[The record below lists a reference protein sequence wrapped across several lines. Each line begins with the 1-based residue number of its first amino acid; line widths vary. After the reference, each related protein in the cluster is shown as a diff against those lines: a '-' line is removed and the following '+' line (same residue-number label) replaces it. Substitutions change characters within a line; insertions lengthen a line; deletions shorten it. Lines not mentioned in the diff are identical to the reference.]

1 MSDWWNQ
8 PMWSGN
14 PEPNR
19 EGAGSDP
26 GAGGVT
32 CPWCSAV
39 GEASANHCSN
49 CGAVMAQR
57 ESLGGLVIP
66 GVTDVDPAMRQPS
79 LTGSFLGTQARM
91 NALGAVGS
99 SAGRSAELAAAA
111 LYLAKGSIAGM
122 LAPETNPEQ
131 VGRPSQAALAMARR
145 LGPSGPATDTAGDD
159 PPAGA
164 GLEAGDDLGAD
175 DLGAG
180 DCTPPGA
187 TPPDQPA

>member
-8 PMWSGN
+8 PTRSAN

-39 GEASANHCSN
+39 GEAGANHCSN

-66 GVTDVDPAMRQPS
+66 GVTDVDPGMRQPS
-79 LTGSFLGTQARM
+79 LTGSLLGTQARM

-122 LAPETNPEQ
+122 LAPDADPDR

-145 LGPSGPATDTAGDD
+145 LGPSGPNSTDTAGDD
-159 PPAGA
+159 RPAGVA
-164 GLEAGDDLGAD
+164 HGAGDDLGA
-175 DLGAG
+175 G
-180 DCTPPGA
+180 DGTPPGA